1 MISIAKHMDEYDIA
15 QEVRLERKV
24 HKGSFLL
31 LEGDTDI
38 KRFSRFIAEAE
49 CSIVNCYG
57 RPKAIA
63 ATKMLYDEGFL
74 GLLAVIDADFDRI
87 TGKLEQH
94 EGLIYAEAHDL
105 DLDWARPE
113 VVARYLAEVGEKTK
127 CVLHGPPE
135 EVIAKIL
142 LGLKPVSVARLLNY
156 LRYITYKLSDIDVSV
171 CFAKFSVDLDGYV
184 ASIFHD
190 HRPPVSVATKEALK
204 LQITRAAG
212 KEYDL
217 YQLTNGHDFH
227 CALGA
232 SLRDDLGSRREVH
245 TWGKEVEMHLR
256 LGLDES
262 EFRRLSVYQA
272 ICKWVRENRPFN
284 ILQAELT

>member
-24 HKGSFLL
+24 HKASFLL

-38 KRFSRFIAEAE
+38 KRFNRFISEVE

-57 RPKAIA
+57 RRKAIA
-63 ATKMLYDEGFL
+63 ATKILYDEGFL
-74 GLLAVIDADFDRI
+74 GVLSVIDADFDRI

-94 EGLIYAEAHDL
+94 EGLIYSEAHDL

-113 VVARYLAEVGEKTK
+113 VVARYLEVGEKTK
-127 CVLHGPPE
+127 CALHGPPE

-142 LGLKPVSVARLLNY
+142 AGLKPVSVARLLNH
-156 LRYITYKLSDIDVSV
+156 LKYITYKLSDVDVSV
-171 CFAKFSVDLDGYV
+171 CFANFSVDIDGYV
-184 ASIFHD
+184 ASIFRD
-190 HRPPVSVATKEALK
+190 RPQVSAGTKGTLK
-204 LQITRAAG
+204 LQITRATA

-232 SLRDDLGSRREVH
+232 CLRDDLGSRRDVH
-245 TWGKEVEMHLR
+245 TWGNEVETHLR
-256 LGLDES
+256 LALDES

-272 ICKWVRENRPFN
+272 ISKWVSENRPFN
-284 ILQAELT
+284 ILQAVLT